1 MESSGLDLPEVQRRL
16 ASAKGREY
24 WRSLE
29 ELAGTE
35 AFQEFLH
42 REFPSRASEWTNPV
56 TRRRFLQI
64 MGASLALAG
73 LAGCSKSPRQTI
85 IPYRK
90 QPEEIVQG
98 TPLCYATAMAVGGY
112 GTGVLV
118 ESHRGRTLK
127 V

>member
-1 MESSGLDLPEVQRRL
+1 MASSGLDLPEVQRRL
-16 ASAKGREY
+16 AGAQGRGY

-35 AFQEFLH
+35 AFQEFLQ

-73 LAGCSKSPRQTI
+73 LAGRSQAPR
-85 IPYRK
+85 PKNLPHRR
-90 QPEEIVQG
+90 QPPGDGPGQ
-98 TPLCYATAMAVGGY
+98 TPLYSPPPAPSRHPARVP
-112 GTGVLV
+112 
-118 ESHRGRTLK
+118 
-127 V
+127 